1 MEIKVERKVNEDGYS
16 SYPYDQFVGFT
27 KLDEIEWDNES
38 YAFNITGIWVR
49 DSDGTLWTAD
59 DSGCS
64 CPTPW
69 ENLGSLERLFSIEA
83 LVERYKRQTA
93 TDETGY
99 RYGSVNLTEWEAFKT
114 TVEQAFADL
123 AKR

>member
-1 MEIKVERKVNEDGYS
+1 MEIKVEYKLNEEGYRQYS
-16 SYPYDQFVGFT
+16 YDQFVGFT

-38 YAFNITGIWVR
+38 YEFNLTGIWVR
-49 DSDGTLWTAD
+49 NSDGTLWTAD

-69 ENLGSLERLFSIEA
+69 ENTTRLERLFSIEP
-83 LVERYKRQTA
+83 LVERYKRQTS

-99 RYGSVNLTEWEAFKT
+99 RYGSINLSEWDSFKS

>member
-1 MEIKVERKVNEDGYS
+1 MEIKVTRKSNDEGY
-16 SYPYDQFVGFT
+16 YGYYDQFVGFT

-38 YAFNITGIWVR
+38 YSFNLTAVWVK
-49 DSDGTLWTAD
+49 DDDGTVWTAD

-69 ENLGSLERLFSIEA
+69 EGTDTLERLFSVEP

-93 TDETGY
+93 EGSTY
-99 RYGSVNLTEWEAFKT
+99 RSVVQSDWESFKAKVEGAF
-114 TVEQAFADL
+114 EAL

>member
-1 MEIKVERKVNEDGYS
+1 MEIKVTRKTNESGYGY
-16 SYPYDQFVGFT
+16 YPYDAFVGFT

-38 YAFNITGIWVR
+38 YSFNITGIWVK
-49 DSDGTLWTAD
+49 DDDGTVWTAD

-69 ENLGSLERLFSIEA
+69 EDLDTLERLFSIDP

-93 TDETGY
+93 TDESGY
-99 RYGSVNLTEWEAFKT
+99 RYGSVNLNEWESFKAKVEGAF
-114 TVEQAFADL
+114 EAL

>member
-1 MEIKVERKVNEDGYS
+1 MEIKVTRKSNEDGY
-16 SYPYDQFVGFT
+16 YGYYDQFVGFT

-38 YAFNITGIWVR
+38 YAFNITGVWVK
-49 DSDGTLWTAD
+49 DDDGTVWTAD

-69 ENLGSLERLFSIEA
+69 ENLDTLERLFSVEP
-83 LVERYKRQTA
+83 LVERYKRQTS
-93 TDETGY
+93 TDESGY
-99 RYGSVNLTEWEAFKT
+99 RYGSVNLSDWESFKAKVEGAF
-114 TVEQAFADL
+114 EAL